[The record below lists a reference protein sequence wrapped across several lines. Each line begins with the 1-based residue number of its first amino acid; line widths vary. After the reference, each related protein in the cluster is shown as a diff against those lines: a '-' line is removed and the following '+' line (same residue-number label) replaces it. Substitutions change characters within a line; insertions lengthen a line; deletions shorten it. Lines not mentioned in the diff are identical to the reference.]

1 MDFYQNS
8 DSYLRVTEI
17 ARQKQG
23 QLEKAGYLHSNYDRF
38 KDISDYDSI
47 IYGMR
52 LNKVARKLLDEQ
64 AKREQAIYQKLGVKN
79 VQELQGKFF
88 SDEAIANFIG
98 GHFNNIYTT
107 VADALKDVAG
117 KSDLSQKISKV
128 NKVKIEQ
135 SIEDAFNK
143 DLEGFSEE
151 YQDNLSKI
159 VSGGTLGENM
169 VSVLNAIDNR
179 TAQNKMKTGAQVSR
193 SALAQWKGAL
203 LENCLA
209 MFIAQL
215 GNVDKV
221 EITGSSLDTFG
232 KFVKSDVT
240 AHLDDLTIG
249 FQAKNYKW
257 EKDPLTGNIKLPNDL
272 TLHGGGSFE
281 SFLQRI
287 ESLKNQQIAGELKQ
301 ISKSLRSDNYYYH
314 LINEAVNKT
323 NFKSSAP
330 AQEFLQIVQSLAAA
344 WFGAQLLTDTQQGT
358 AGQNVDFLIV
368 SNIGFIPMSVLLRS
382 LYEQAINISTTIS
395 SKANI
400 DEENIYQQK
409 ISSPYTS
416 EGLYSHQ
423 VQNIGYYAG
432 QEVYGGIT
440 VGAIKLQIVLNNLK

>member
-47 IYGMR
+47 IYSAR
-52 LNKVARKLLDEQ
+52 LNKIAQKLLDEQ

-79 VQELQGKFF
+79 VQELQEKFF

-128 NKVKIEQ
+128 NKAKIEQ

-143 DLEGFSEE
+143 DLEGFSQE

-159 VSGGTLGENM
+159 VSSGTLGENM

-215 GNVDKV
+215 G
-221 EITGSSLDTFG
+221 G
-232 KFVKSDVT
+232 
-240 AHLDDLTIG
+240 
-249 FQAKNYKW
+249 
-257 EKDPLTGNIKLPNDL
+257 
-272 TLHGGGSFE
+272 
-281 SFLQRI
+281 QR
-287 ESLKNQQIAGELKQ
+287 LL
-301 ISKSLRSDNYYYH
+301 
-314 LINEAVNKT
+314 
-323 NFKSSAP
+323 SA
-330 AQEFLQIVQSLAAA
+330 
-344 WFGAQLLTDTQQGT
+344 
-358 AGQNVDFLIV
+358 
-368 SNIGFIPMSVLLRS
+368 
-382 LYEQAINISTTIS
+382 
-395 SKANI
+395 
-400 DEENIYQQK
+400 
-409 ISSPYTS
+409 
-416 EGLYSHQ
+416 
-423 VQNIGYYAG
+423 
-432 QEVYGGIT
+432 
-440 VGAIKLQIVLNNLK
+440 